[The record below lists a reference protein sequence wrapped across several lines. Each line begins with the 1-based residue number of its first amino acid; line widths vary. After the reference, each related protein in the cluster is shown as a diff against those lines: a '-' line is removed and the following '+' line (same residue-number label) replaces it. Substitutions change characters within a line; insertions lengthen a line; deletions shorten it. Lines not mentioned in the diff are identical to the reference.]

1 MSKKKGQ
8 ETAINA
14 TYLIVVIA
22 LLILAYFLLLPEN
35 EKDKFTQPA
44 YPNSQVQ
51 PRGYPVGSESRNLL
65 SESPGI
71 LYPQVDQGFTK
82 QLASVNLFSTTN
94 SRLMDLA
101 SVITPSSSMLSAE
114 SKELTF
120 RLDDLKNIA
129 SANLLFFAAESK
141 GKLSIKLNGNEI
153 FNDIP
158 SSANIPIPL
167 PLVMLKSSSKIEF
180 TVEKPTLFGSN
191 RYVIRNVQLSLKIKQ
206 ENKLETRTFILS
218 KTERTS
224 LQGLS
229 LFYVVNCF
237 TVNENGRL
245 LIRLNGRIISDNM
258 VVCDAGEVSL
268 DLGPQDVLEGRNILE
283 FEIDK
288 GRYVLERVLIE
299 GAVGQQRAQNYFFTL
314 QLRDIDLLRSG
325 AGVFLEMEFRK
336 DGLRKVGAAYIN
348 GFPLYIDTFDDF
360 IEEDI
365 TDFVTDG
372 RNVIRILPQA
382 PFEVVNMNVV
392 LG

>member
-35 EKDKFTQPA
+35 EKDKFTQPT
-44 YPNSQVQ
+44 YPNSQIQ

-71 LYPQVDQGFTK
+71 LYPQADQGFTK
-82 QLASVNLFSTTN
+82 QLASVNLFSTTD

-101 SVITPSSSMLSAE
+101 SVITPSSSIINTE

-120 RLDDLKNIA
+120 RLEYLKNIA

-141 GKLSIKLNGNEI
+141 GRLSIKLNGNEI

-167 PLVMLKSSSKIEF
+167 PLAMLKSSNKIEF
-180 TVEKPTLFGSN
+180 TVEKPALLGSN
-191 RYVIRNVQLSLKIKQ
+191 RYVIRNIQLSLKIKQ

-245 LIRLNGRIISDNM
+245 LIRLNGRVISDNM

-268 DLGPQDVLEGRNILE
+268 DLSPQDVLEGRNILE
-283 FEIDK
+283 FEIDQGK
-288 GRYVLERVLIE
+288 
-299 GAVGQQRAQNYFFTL
+299 
-314 QLRDIDLLRSG
+314 
-325 AGVFLEMEFRK
+325 
-336 DGLRKVGAAYIN
+336 
-348 GFPLYIDTFDDF
+348 
-360 IEEDI
+360 
-365 TDFVTDG
+365 
-372 RNVIRILPQA
+372 
-382 PFEVVNMNVV
+382 
-392 LG
+392 